1 MVHGISSP
9 ISCLSKDDNKAQDN
23 ATAISMLHCVA
34 RAVIRAITNPRL
46 AAQGEGWLAWPAVK
60 QLTRAFDRGRSG

>member
-1 MVHGISSP
+1 
-9 ISCLSKDDNKAQDN
+9 
-23 ATAISMLHCVA
+23 MLHCVA